1 MNSKTVTKTAIALC
15 GASLAIV
22 LASTLIVVSM
32 PYTFAEGNENGKSY

>member
-22 LASTLIVVSM
+22 LASSIIVASM
-32 PYTFAEGNENGKSY
+32 PYTFAEGNENDKCY